1 MNVCEDKTIVE
12 MRKLLL
18 FNFTIGYKILLYNLM
33 TILSNDLFI
42 ICFTNTQLTI
52 DINIIIFQNIY
63 IINQI
68 PIVSNM
74 F

>member
-63 IINQI
+63 IYI
-68 PIVSNM
+68 
-74 F
+74 